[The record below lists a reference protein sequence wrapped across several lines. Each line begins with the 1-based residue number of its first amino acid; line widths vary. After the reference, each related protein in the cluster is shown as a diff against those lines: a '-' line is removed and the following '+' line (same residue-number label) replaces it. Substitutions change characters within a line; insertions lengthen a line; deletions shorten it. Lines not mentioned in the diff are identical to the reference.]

1 MLAWRMKL
9 NVATTT
15 KIKKAKPS
23 SWHSGSSAPVP
34 REISP
39 WPPTSGGGGIKS
51 VQFLLLWLLRAG
63 KSLLPCSPVHTGSCD
78 SPHCQYLANRLEMN
92 TFLHRWL
99 SERTRVQHLPP
110 HTQEHQ
116 TWQKVVPGQRLEA
129 APAIC
134 PSKVSGDERRA
145 AGCERSLADLYQG
158 LHLIQEVLGPCVL
171 TPGKGG

>member
-1 MLAWRMKL
+1 MECWLGVRSWLWLPLPKFEKSKTQLAFL
-9 NVATTT
+9 FFS
-15 KIKKAKPS
+15 PS
-23 SWHSGSSAPVP
+23 PQGDQLPAPDL
-34 REISP
+34 RGEIR
-39 WPPTSGGGGIKS
+39 S

-99 SERTRVQHLPP
+99 SERTHVQHLPP
-110 HTQEHQ
+110 STQEHQ

-158 LHLIQEVLGPCVL
+158 PHLIQEVLGPCVL

>member
-1 MLAWRMKL
+1 MFLS
-9 NVATTT
+9 
-15 KIKKAKPS
+15 PS
-23 SWHSGSSAPVP
+23 PQGDQLPAPDL
-34 REISP
+34 RGEIR
-39 WPPTSGGGGIKS
+39 S

-99 SERTRVQHLPP
+99 SERTHVQHLPP
-110 HTQEHQ
+110 STQEHQ

-158 LHLIQEVLGPCVL
+158 PHLIQEVLGPCAL